1 MNHQTDPPGTYTG
14 APQGP
19 PHLQNIP
26 GKETSSTKRH
36 TKEPRLITK
45 CKNHTIQ
52 PRKVRVKLAK
62 KNKIIK
68 RSAKA
73 LKRGKKDTHSKA
85 RRAPNNQSHIQ
96 TGQRRNN
103 MRLRE
108 TNNTRRPH
116 RCHTQ
121 KHQNLQNRW
130 KKMSN
135 MRPELSK
142 PTRPVEG

>member
-1 MNHQTDPPGTYTG
+1 MNHQKDPPGTYTG

-26 GKETSSTKRH
+26 GKDTSSTKRH
-36 TKEPRLITK
+36 RKEPRLITG
-45 CKNHTIQ
+45 
-52 PRKVRVKLAK
+52 KVIKITQYSPKKSK

-68 RSAKA
+68 RSARA
-73 LKRGKKDTHSKA
+73 LKRGKKDTHNKA
-85 RRAPNNQSHIQ
+85 RRVPNNQSHIQ
-96 TGQRRNN
+96 TGQRRNKL
-103 MRLRE
+103 RLRE

-130 KKMSN
+130 KKISN